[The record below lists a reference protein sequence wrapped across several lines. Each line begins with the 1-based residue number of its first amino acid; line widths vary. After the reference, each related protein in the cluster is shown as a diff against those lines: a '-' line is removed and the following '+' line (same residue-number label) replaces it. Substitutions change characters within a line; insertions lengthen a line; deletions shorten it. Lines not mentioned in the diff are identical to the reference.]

1 MELNMLR
8 IGFAVTGSFCTME
21 KATDEIKSL
30 ISHGARVI
38 PIMSEISAS
47 TDTRFGSCDHFIDKI
62 TSLTGEE
69 IIHTVK
75 AAEPIGPKKLLDALV
90 VAPCTGN
97 TMAKIAGSITDSC
110 VTMAVKAHLRN
121 NRPVII
127 ALATNDAL
135 SGSAKNIGELLN
147 RKNIYFVPFRQDDPI
162 KKTTSMIA
170 DFTKI
175 TATLKLALDGIQ
187 IQPILLPPTEVF

>member
-21 KATDEIKSL
+21 KATDEISTL
-30 ISHGARVI
+30 VSNGAKVI
-38 PIMSEISAS
+38 PIMSEISVS
-47 TDTRFGSCDHFIDKI
+47 TDTRFGSCGHFIDKI
-62 TSLTGEE
+62 TTVTGEKV
-69 IIHTVK
+69 ICTIK
-75 AAEPIGPKKLLDALV
+75 DAEPIGPKKLLDALV

-121 NRPVII
+121 NRPVVI
-127 ALATNDAL
+127 APATNDAL

-147 RKNIYFVPFRQDDPI
+147 RKNIYFVPFGQDDPI

-175 TATLKLALDGIQ
+175 TDTLKLALDGIQ
-187 IQPILLPPTEVF
+187 IQPILLPPETM

>member
-1 MELNMLR
+1 MLR

-21 KATDEIKSL
+21 KAINEIGSL
-30 ISHGARVI
+30 ISYGAKVI

-47 TDTRFGSCDHFIDKI
+47 TDTRFGSCAYFKDKI
-62 TSLTGEE
+62 MSLTGEN
-69 IIHTVK
+69 IICTVK
-75 AAEPIGPKKLLDALV
+75 DAEPIGPKKLLDALV

-97 TMAKIAGSITDSC
+97 TMAKIAASITDSC

-127 ALATNDAL
+127 APATNDAL

-147 RKNIYFVPFRQDDPI
+147 RKNIYFVPFGQDDPI
-162 KKTTSMIA
+162 RKTTSMIA
-170 DFTKI
+170 DFTKVPD
-175 TATLKLALDGIQ
+175 TLKLALEGIQ
-187 IQPILLPPTEVF
+187 IQPILISSITG

>member
-21 KATDEIKSL
+21 KATDEIYSL
-30 ISHGARVI
+30 IAHGAKVI
-38 PIMSEISAS
+38 PIMSEISVS
-47 TDTRFGSCDHFIDKI
+47 TDTRFGSCGHFIDKI
-62 TSLTGEE
+62 TSLTGEKV
-69 IIHTVK
+69 ICTVK
-75 AAEPIGPKKLLDALV
+75 DAEPIGPKKLLDALV

-97 TMAKIAGSITDSC
+97 TMAKIAASVTDSC

-121 NRPVII
+121 NRPVVI
-127 ALATNDAL
+127 APATNDAL

-147 RKNIYFVPFRQDDPI
+147 RKNIYFVPFGQDDPI

-175 TATLKLALDGIQ
+175 TDTLMLALDGTQ
-187 IQPILLPPTEVF
+187 IQPILLPPAVKE